1 MLFPSPRDIQQDY
14 ANNFQGMTAEPV
26 SLDVLLAARERL
38 MRELQQGLNERER
51 RFLLSLVTGAPE
63 WPQLGIAHL
72 EHLPG
77 IRWKLR
83 NLAQLQ
89 KANAR
94 KFAEQAEMLSS
105 RLASTTTAA

>member
-1 MLFPSPRDIQQDY
+1 MS
-14 ANNFQGMTAEPV
+14 
-26 SLDVLLAARERL
+26 
-38 MRELQQGLNERER
+38 ELQQGLDEAER
-51 RFLLSLVTGAPE
+51 RFLLSLVAGAPE
-63 WPQLGIAHL
+63 WSLLDIAHI

-94 KFAEQAEMLSS
+94 KFAEQADMLSS
-105 RLASTTTAA
+105 RLASATAAV